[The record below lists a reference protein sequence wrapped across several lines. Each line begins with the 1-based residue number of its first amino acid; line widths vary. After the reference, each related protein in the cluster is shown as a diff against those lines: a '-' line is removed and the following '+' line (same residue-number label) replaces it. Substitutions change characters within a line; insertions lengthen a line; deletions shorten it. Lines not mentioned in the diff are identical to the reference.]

1 MVVSNLRP
9 FLLFVAGA
17 GAGVLVMWGIQSRNQ
32 VNPELVSRGTPIAAI
47 SPGHGGGVQ
56 IGADDSD
63 DSALAN
69 ASGTPNPA
77 PVNRMPIPK
86 TLKTGAPRL
95 QANGLPLGVTADA
108 VNMDVYK
115 RLPGI
120 QPPVV
125 NYDGRD
131 MSQEALNAFNTARE
145 PTVFPGTEQFV
156 APGASVTP
164 MPFPKTV
171 EEANQGA
178 PNSSPSPS
186 PQP

>member
-1 MVVSNLRP
+1 MVVSNVRP

-17 GAGVLVMWGIQSRNQ
+17 GAGALIVWGIESRNQ
-32 VNPELVSRGTPIAAI
+32 ANPERGTPIAAI
-47 SPGHGGGVQ
+47 STAHGGGSQ

-69 ASGTPNPA
+69 ASGTPNPG
-77 PVNRMPIPK
+77 PVNRMAIPK
-86 TLKTGAPRL
+86 TLKAEPSRL
-95 QANGLPLGVTADA
+95 QANGLPLGVVPNA

-131 MSQEALNAFNTARE
+131 MSQEAEKAFNTTRE
-145 PTVFPGTEQFV
+145 PTVFPGTERFV

-178 PNSSPSPS
+178 GNYSPSPS